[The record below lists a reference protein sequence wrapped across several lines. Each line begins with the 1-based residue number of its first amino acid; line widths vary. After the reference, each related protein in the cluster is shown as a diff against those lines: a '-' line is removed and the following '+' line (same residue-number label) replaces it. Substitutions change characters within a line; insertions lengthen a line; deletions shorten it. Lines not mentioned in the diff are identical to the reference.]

1 MIQNYDTNG
10 LVFLLNFEKSSTN
23 DEQMYKRAVLNILNA
38 QKFSCIPLVDGP
50 RIRSNTNNLTDRAT
64 YEEGGKVTHI
74 ARKGIY
80 EGEEEIEIIPISEI
94 KHVQGNCDLIEGLLL
109 LFEERE
115 DGICDFIITVGG
127 TSEYPIAMF
136 TLNELKNSSTKEH
149 LFRRVAYYGADLGK
163 AKGANFV
170 DFAKAVYENLEEIIT
185 SKDKQDIKKKRE
197 GLSRG
202 FKEIPQEID
211 NYNVRKT
218 SLIQSTNFSN
228 LCIKDVMQMVMC
240 GIEKNDDDKVVRL
253 ARDILSKANDFSNL
267 AVYEDGKL
275 NLNQIYTKSRND
287 SIEAKSFGP
296 SDSIRDLI
304 LSFDEDITNS
314 KIFVIVEP
322 DSNIVTGEGEWR
334 YPGCITKQ
342 ELFSP
347 KAMLFYAASCV
358 MIENVIRERLKPML
372 PMLKGKSYMTLE
384 YKYREPKNLDWE
396 EATLGHLVHYI
407 KQEGLF
413 NRIFPNAN
421 NRFTPDDLGQLNK
434 TRIELVHFALVKCFG
449 ENPNLDHVH
458 IRNIQSMIKI
468 GESLNIY

>member
-64 YEEGGKVTHI
+64 YEEGGKITHI

-170 DFAKAVYENLEEIIT
+170 DFAKAVYENLEEVIT
-185 SKDKQDIKKKRE
+185 SKDKQDIKKKE
-197 GLSRG
+197 KVFPTDSR
-202 FKEIPQEID
+202 K
-211 NYNVRKT
+211 YLR
-218 SLIQSTNFSN
+218 
-228 LCIKDVMQMVMC
+228 
-240 GIEKNDDDKVVRL
+240 RL
-253 ARDILSKANDFSNL
+253 TIIMS
-267 AVYEDGKL
+267 GKL
-275 NLNQIYTKSRND
+275 
-287 SIEAKSFGP
+287 A
-296 SDSIRDLI
+296 
-304 LSFDEDITNS
+304 
-314 KIFVIVEP
+314 
-322 DSNIVTGEGEWR
+322 
-334 YPGCITKQ
+334 
-342 ELFSP
+342 
-347 KAMLFYAASCV
+347 
-358 MIENVIRERLKPML
+358 
-372 PMLKGKSYMTLE
+372 
-384 YKYREPKNLDWE
+384 
-396 EATLGHLVHYI
+396 
-407 KQEGLF
+407 
-413 NRIFPNAN
+413 
-421 NRFTPDDLGQLNK
+421 
-434 TRIELVHFALVKCFG
+434 
-449 ENPNLDHVH
+449 
-458 IRNIQSMIKI
+458 
-468 GESLNIY
+468 